1 MSVTCRRRAKRGH
14 CWGAANRRLQ
24 RALSSNAPQALLDR
38 ARAQLT
44 RRLGE
49 YLDELVGPEDLQF
62 HADVLFSARGV
73 IGPGDLHH
81 DQIGVPEEIAWILF
95 APLAARKLSSLELV
109 ASRSPEATALDEAM
123 AENWVIL
130 SHPPTLLP
138 LNFIAFQPVR
148 VSRSLIRIH
157 PLVTRWMNADFD
169 GDQAALFVPITE
181 AGQLEVRQQLSLA
194 SHFRRLTAL
203 QPKLLLLA
211 PPRAPPQAR

>member
-123 AENWVIL
+123 AEN
-130 SHPPTLLP
+130 
-138 LNFIAFQPVR
+138 
-148 VSRSLIRIH
+148 
-157 PLVTRWMNADFD
+157 
-169 GDQAALFVPITE
+169 
-181 AGQLEVRQQLSLA
+181 
-194 SHFRRLTAL
+194 
-203 QPKLLLLA
+203 
-211 PPRAPPQAR
+211 